1 MPWTEKTGGL
11 QSIGLQRVGLNNNN
25 RFYHTK
31 VSARNLCCFQHLF
44 SWSSSPSLFKAHV
57 RSITEAPWAR
67 SNTWSALASRALPS
81 SPSSASRLTH
91 PVAAAMMHP
100 PSAALAEQQSAES
113 WLMPKLWPISWAMV
127 AATPMAFSEWS
138 CSGREFRSKTAPLCS
153 PAFSLAKLSADNTTA
168 GHTGSGTK
176 VYDLKYPAASV
187 SKHRS
192 TERLADKCPA
202 ASLLS
207 TLQARNE

>member
-1 MPWTEKTGGL
+1 MNLKFHQLPWWLSGKESACQCRRCRFHPKVGKTPLEKEMATHSRILVWEMPWTEKTGGL

-113 WLMPKLWPISWAMV
+113 WLMPKL
-127 AATPMAFSEWS
+127 
-138 CSGREFRSKTAPLCS
+138 
-153 PAFSLAKLSADNTTA
+153 
-168 GHTGSGTK
+168 
-176 VYDLKYPAASV
+176 
-187 SKHRS
+187 
-192 TERLADKCPA
+192 
-202 ASLLS
+202 
-207 TLQARNE
+207 